1 MGVVQAQAVF
11 GDEAGEEAG
20 VDAAGDVVAG
30 GDGEEG
36 AGVVD
41 EFYPEAWDDAATPST
56 TNEAAQ
62 PTAGNQTLRTKLSRR
77 HASSMSMQ
85 SKQGM
90 GTHPGEAHGAG

>member
-1 MGVVQAQAVF
+1 MLLPIQGLAL
-11 GDEAGEEAG
+11 GEFEESE
-20 VDAAGDVVAG
+20 
-30 GDGEEG
+30 EEG